1 MRLPG
6 RDAAAAPPVSRPAG
20 VASLRRKLVALML
33 LPVLAL
39 AALTVGLVLYWG
51 EEVSHGQLLRRV
63 TADLSVAHDIFGRVQ
78 RDYMQRLQSLAQSYV
93 FSLALAEDDEQR
105 LREQIE
111 TMRLTGGFDF
121 LHLTDLNG
129 RPLFEVTG
137 ERAFS
142 PLHARAAQSGLPAI
156 GIELMDAAQL
166 DAEAPG
172 LAERARLALLPT
184 PRAAPTDREMEDRG
198 MVMRSV
204 VPVMDLNGTSV
215 ALLDGGVLVNR
226 NFALVDAVRDLVYGP
241 DTLAEGS
248 IGTVTVFLDDVRIS
262 TNVPLRPGERALGT
276 RVSQVVRD
284 TVLGRGETW
293 VARAFVVND
302 WYISAY
308 EPIVDLYGTRVGM
321 LYAGFLEAPYRRA
334 YERALGISIAVLV
347 LVCLL
352 LVLSGWY
359 GARRIFQPIERMAET
374 VRAIQAGHDRR
385 IGELDSRD
393 EVAELAREFDRMLD
407 LLEERNAEIRLA
419 AERLESKVAD
429 RTCELTAQNKR
440 LEDTV
445 RLLQETRAQLFSAE
459 KLAALGELTAGVAH
473 EINNPA
479 AVILGNVEVLRE
491 ELGEALAPV
500 ATEVDLII
508 EQVDRIRAIVDKLL
522 RFARPA
528 ASSPATGP
536 SSPRGF
542 APGFPPGSKPRSG
555 CGPRSPGNRGSSC
568 PTPRARST
576 PTTPTSGS
584 CSSST
589 RHPAPSGSSTE
600 SGWRRSS
607 STGSRPP
614 RGKRAAWRRAPT
626 GQAGW
631 GAPAGADA
639 GTAGSLLSGG
649 SDIELGRADL
659 VELERRDLPH
669 EAHAVSTRFGH
680 LEGDFQLARGR
691 FLIGLRESRTG
702 AVGPADDARSGGG
715 IHSDLIPRRHEAVVA
730 PKQDRDARPLD
741 R

>member
-528 ASSPATGP
+528 ASSPATEAVAPADVIEDTLVLVRHEFKRRQLELVVRHGA
-536 SSPRGF
+536 SGVVHMDRRELQQVLVNLLLNAVQAC
-542 APGFPPGSKPRSG
+542 APGAVVEVTSRDADDDTVVLSVADQGRGIEPEHLSRVFDPFFTTREVGGVGLGLSVSYGLVRAYGGDIRIVSRPGEGATFEIRLPREPRPSTRSG
-555 CGPRSPGNRGSSC
+555 LSASGN
-568 PTPRARST
+568 P
-576 PTTPTSGS
+576 
-584 CSSST
+584 
-589 RHPAPSGSSTE
+589 
-600 SGWRRSS
+600 
-607 STGSRPP
+607 
-614 RGKRAAWRRAPT
+614 
-626 GQAGW
+626 
-631 GAPAGADA
+631 
-639 GTAGSLLSGG
+639 
-649 SDIELGRADL
+649 
-659 VELERRDLPH
+659 V
-669 EAHAVSTRFGH
+669 
-680 LEGDFQLARGR
+680 
-691 FLIGLRESRTG
+691 
-702 AVGPADDARSGGG
+702 
-715 IHSDLIPRRHEAVVA
+715 HSA
-730 PKQDRDARPLD
+730 
-741 R
+741 